1 METSE
6 KSRRPRRTT
15 PGDKPE
21 VGARSVMRH
30 AASEDAS
37 PGQLMILDHIRDRAA
52 PVNLVPMPLFVQCWN
67 LLGCVKAAPSNK
79 AARCISGKTMHT
91 AMKLT
96 GGPLSES
103 SQTGAEYQSA
113 NATPLLDLSPEF
125 LIREQAE
132 DVPDS
137 VGTMMVRQTS
147 RRIQKLERQL
157 SAERP
162 KHSETFVD
170 LRRLA
175 MKMAH
180 EYQQKIMEALAGAHA
195 GANTA
200 PSGKSLHI
208 KSDQPVNIFDAP
220 AWATY
225 CTSGCRFRFPR
236 PASSVPDA
244 DSTSEWPGTR
254 VRLHEAQG
262 RGFIHAY
269 SAIYAIYR
277 TIYVSKPPIQK
288 AVER

>member
-162 KHSETFVD
+162 KHSGAQKTG
-170 LRRLA
+170 
-175 MKMAH
+175 H
-180 EYQQKIMEALAGAHA
+180 E
-195 GANTA
+195 N
-200 PSGKSLHI
+200 
-208 KSDQPVNIFDAP
+208 
-220 AWATY
+220 
-225 CTSGCRFRFPR
+225 
-236 PASSVPDA
+236 
-244 DSTSEWPGTR
+244 GT
-254 VRLHEAQG
+254 
-262 RGFIHAY
+262 
-269 SAIYAIYR
+269 
-277 TIYVSKPPIQK
+277 
-288 AVER
+288 